1 MQNVECRV
9 QNAEHKDHSCTW
21 EYSVSFVSL
30 RSWGHL
36 QLSEKIGQLK
46 MPSADGT
53 FYATDC
59 ANTGAMFRIIQFIPT
74 WLAIGGFKA

>member
-1 MQNVECRV
+1 
-9 QNAEHKDHSCTW
+9 
-21 EYSVSFVSL
+21 
-30 RSWGHL
+30 
-36 QLSEKIGQLK
+36 